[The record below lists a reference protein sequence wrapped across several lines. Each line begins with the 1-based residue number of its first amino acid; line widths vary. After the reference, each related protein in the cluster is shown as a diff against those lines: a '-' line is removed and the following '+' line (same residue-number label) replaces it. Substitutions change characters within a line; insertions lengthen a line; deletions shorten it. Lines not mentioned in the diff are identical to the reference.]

1 MSLAARRDDD
11 EDILDTDLLWR
22 ALLPEWIVPAAHE
35 GVRVSSAAFL
45 DRRTG
50 EVSVDVAK
58 RTTLEVARSLKTFPE
73 LAELRAETPR
83 TNRHL
88 VATAPEANN
97 EAHALICPKP
107 PHPRTTKGNAR
118 AMADASRILD

>member
-1 MSLAARRDDD
+1 MSTAARREDD
-11 EDILDTDLLWR
+11 EDILGSDLLWR
-22 ALLPEWIVPAAHE
+22 ALLPKWIVPAESE

-58 RTTLEVARSLKTFPE
+58 RTTLEAARNRKTFPDF
-73 LAELRAETPR
+73 AELRAETPR

-88 VATAPEANN
+88 VASAPEENN
-97 EAHALICPKP
+97 DAHALICPKP
-107 PHPRTTKGNAR
+107 PHTQTTKGNAR